1 MGGNGGGRAGTGPT
15 PETIAFRDKYQKAKK
30 YVDFREMLAKQRDI
44 DGVII
49 ATPDHMHAT
58 VAAAAM
64 RAGKHVY
71 VQKPLTFSVY
81 ESRLLKR
88 LAKEHKVVT
97 QMGNQGH
104 SGDGTRRVVEWIKA
118 GLIGP
123 VREVHIYTDRPARYW
138 AQGLPRPTV
147 GGDGA
152 PATLKEAGF
161 WLFC

>member
-1 MGGNGGGRAGTGPT
+1 DA
-15 PETIAFRDKYQKAKK
+15 
-30 YVDFREMLAKQRDI
+30 
-44 DGVII
+44 VIV

-71 VQKPLTFSVY
+71 CQEPLTWSVY

-88 LAKEHKVVT
+88 VAREKKVVT

-104 SGDGTRRVVEWIKA
+104 SGDGTRRVVEWVRA
-118 GLIGP
+118 GVIGT

-138 AQGLPRPTV
+138 AQGLPRPSAPGT
-147 GGDGA
+147 
-152 PATLKEAGF
+152 PATLNAGNVRAVSNA
-161 WLFC
+161 LAA